1 MAKIRIRP
9 AKPSDVA
16 VLNAALGQLSRDIG
30 DAHAATDA
38 DLLHAAFGPFPVF
51 RAQIAELD
59 EAVTGAIL
67 YSPVFSTRL
76 GGPGAFVSDLWVAE
90 AQRGAGLG
98 QTLLAHAAEAARA
111 EWGAVYLKL
120 SVYDDNPR
128 ALQFYERLGFAPL
141 EGETTLILGP
151 NGVSG
156 LSAAAQGVE
165 GPAAKA

>member
-1 MAKIRIRP
+1 MTKAKITIRP
-9 AKPSDVA
+9 AVPSDVA
-16 VLNAALGQLSRDIG
+16 VLNAALGQLSQDIG
-30 DAHAATDA
+30 DAHAASDA
-38 DLLHAAFGPFPVF
+38 DLLHAGFGPFPVF

-98 QTLLAHAAEAARA
+98 QTLLAHAAEAARS

-120 SVYDDNPR
+120 AVYDDNKR
-128 ALQFYERLGFAPL
+128 ARQFYERLGFAAL
-141 EGETTLILGP
+141 DGETTLILGP
-151 NGVSG
+151 EGVSG
-156 LSAAAQGVE
+156 LAASMQGDAD
-165 GPAAKA
+165 PAA